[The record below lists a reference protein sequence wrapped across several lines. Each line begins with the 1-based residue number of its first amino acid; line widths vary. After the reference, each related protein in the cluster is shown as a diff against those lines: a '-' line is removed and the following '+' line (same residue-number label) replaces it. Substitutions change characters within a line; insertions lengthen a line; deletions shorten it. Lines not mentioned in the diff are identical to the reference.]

1 LRADGLVRAVR
12 DALEE
17 AGIELGDCDHRIA
30 DMNGE
35 QYRFREAA
43 LVVTRL
49 LRERKV
55 LFSLWHPADC
65 IGEVGAATLPAMV
78 SILFA
83 GAQKDYLPGP
93 VFLGHLGN
101 DDEKRAAFVARATTA
116 QSLAREMR
124 VEKTFGI
131 VRRST
136 IV

>member
-1 LRADGLVRAVR
+1 
-12 DALEE
+12 
-17 AGIELGDCDHRIA
+17 
-30 DMNGE
+30 MNGE